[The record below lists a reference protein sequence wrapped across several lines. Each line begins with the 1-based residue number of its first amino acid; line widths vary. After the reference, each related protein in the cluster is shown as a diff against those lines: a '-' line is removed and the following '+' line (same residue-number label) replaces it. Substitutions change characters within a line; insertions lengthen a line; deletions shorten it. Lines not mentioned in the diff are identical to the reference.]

1 MKKMLGM
8 LALAVLPLVSYAGV
22 GKEIILF
29 PKTVRVL
36 SSRTGGVVKTFT
48 LTEAALKRAAKA
60 AAMAA
65 KTPKMLASHLP
76 PEDGVKVTEGLAKLD
91 EYTFYTQGYSNTF
104 GQRVYSYNPYNPVWH
119 SEYDNYS
126 ITWDVCQRYIERVSK
141 RLNAQQL
148 EISADEVKS
157 LLQEGENVQA
167 SLRGMVATSMQ
178 VADEAM
184 MEMDSA
190 LSAYHRF
197 LAEMI
202 GVSGEVLSLPQEPYA
217 FAQALRERN
226 DRGMS
231 LLW

>member
-1 MKKMLGM
+1 M
-8 LALAVLPLVSYAGV
+8 
-22 GKEIILF
+22 
-29 PKTVRVL
+29 
-36 SSRTGGVVKTFT
+36 
-48 LTEAALKRAAKA
+48 
-60 AAMAA
+60 
-65 KTPKMLASHLP
+65 
-76 PEDGVKVTEGLAKLD
+76 
-91 EYTFYTQGYSNTF
+91 
-104 GQRVYSYNPYNPVWH
+104 
-119 SEYDNYS
+119 
-126 ITWDVCQRYIERVSK
+126 
-141 RLNAQQL
+141 
-148 EISADEVKS
+148 
-157 LLQEGENVQA
+157 QA